1 MKTLLIT
8 LFTAL
13 LIAGCGNSPTEPAAD
28 TLPPQKNR
36 LMHIELT
43 TYDNTIIYYDI
54 IQAEYDNTGKENLLI
69 LSFEVCGEV
78 YPNFTETIKQFRI
91 TQ

>member
-1 MKTLLIT
+1 MKTLLT
-8 LFTAL
+8 TFFFAL
-13 LIAGCGNSPTEPAAD
+13 LIAGCGNSPTETTAD
-28 TLPPQKNR
+28 TPPPTHSR
-36 LMHIELT
+36 PMHIELT

-54 IQAEYDNTGKENLLI
+54 IQAEYDNSKKENLLI